1 MENKELVILSKN
13 EARNNYAFGYAYQTL
28 GKFIIRYDKAKKT
41 IEMLNCK
48 LRFMTYEY
56 FEKYG
61 QYCFRGEIMYGEQF
75 ELALDKY
82 KESSLYGK

>member
-1 MENKELVILSKN
+1 MGNKELAILSKN
-13 EARNNYAFGYAYQTL
+13 EARNNYAFGYAVQTL

-48 LRFMTYEY
+48 LRFMTYNY
-56 FEKYG
+56 FERYG
-61 QYCFRGEIMYGEQF
+61 QYGFRGEIMYGEQF

-82 KESSLYGK
+82 KEKVGERK

>member
-1 MENKELVILSKN
+1 MENKELAILSKN
-13 EARNNYAFGYAYQTL
+13 KARNNYAFDYTVQTL

-56 FEKYG
+56 FERYG
-61 QYCFRGEIMYGEQF
+61 QYVYRGEIMYGEQF

-82 KESSLYGK
+82 NEKVGERK